1 MSKKATI
8 AIGFL
13 ALLLALIPSAFAQ
26 TIITGEISGTI
37 SDQTGAVVP
46 GCTVTLKALATG
58 ESKSVT
64 SGKSGEFHFSLLR
77 PGTYSV
83 NATAK
88 GFSQSEKQVN
98 VQLGQVLDVKI
109 QLGVQ
114 AQTQV
119 VEVSEAISLI
129 QNENANLATT
139 FDRVQL
145 ENLPAGGQ
153 DMTAYAQTAP
163 GVTVSTGGGYGNFSA
178 FGLPGVSNLFTING
192 ADNMDPYLNL
202 NNSGASNLTLGAN
215 EISEAAVVLN
225 GYTGQY
231 GRQAGAQV
239 NYVTKSGSNG
249 FHGNAQW
256 LYNERVLNAND
267 WFNNATSTPRPFAV
281 SNGWAYSVGGP
292 IVKNKLFFFFDSEG
306 LRYVLS
312 PGGTPVY
319 LPTPAFATAVLNN
332 LKGTNAAATPLYT
345 QAFNVWS
352 GASGAGRATPVTA
365 GLDPALGCGDLVTL
379 NKAGTA
385 GIASAA
391 GSFGVTQ
398 PCAMTFQNTVN
409 NLNTEWL
416 AGGKVD
422 YNINANNHIF
432 GRYWNDHGVQAT
444 STDPI
449 NSAFSANSVQPSY
462 SGQFGYTASFGPRIV
477 NQLVVSAS
485 YYTAVFGPPDFA
497 KAIATFPTTF
507 TFGDGLYSNLGGSD
521 SSYPQGR
528 KVKQNQLVDDYAIIA
543 GNQTIKFGGN
553 VRKNWVATY
562 ATLPNT
568 SGLLTFNSMTDFYNG
583 SLDPNNGSVYSQSFP
598 REGAENLTMYSL
610 GFYGQD
616 EWKVKPNLMWT
627 VAIRFDRNSNIHC
640 GAGCFNELSGPFSPL
655 LHNVNTPYNQT
666 INTGVNNAFPY
677 IEPIVGE
684 PRTGIAW
691 SVTKST
697 VIRGGFGIFSDLY
710 QALIA
715 DRFITNAPAVASF
728 STGQGLVAPGN
739 ASSVFA
745 AVANSAAA
753 FQQGFSSGATLSG
766 LQKAVPLGFAVPNFN
781 TIASGFNNPKYYEW
795 NFEVQQALGNNASLS
810 INYVGNKGIDELLQ
824 NLYGNAY
831 SATGFSGLPTTVPD
845 ARFGQIRE
853 LYDTGYSHY
862 NGLVT
867 TVRWHMGSQFQ
878 GGFSYTFSHAMDT
891 CSNACLEP
899 FNALSDVSIRYQTS
913 PNLNLN
919 YGDSDYDVR
928 HSFNAHYIYT
938 PKVPWSNP
946 LARAVLNGWTVAGTA
961 LFHSGYPFSVVN
973 TGPRGQTH
981 GLTGLA
987 SDVIMAD
994 WVGTNSDYPSCSTP
1008 NTSCYS
1014 KSLWAA
1020 SANQHDFGNIPRNSF
1035 RGPGYFD
1042 TDLNVKRTFAVKE
1055 RVRLEIGVLIF
1066 NLLNHPNFDLPI
1078 NSLSSGAFGN
1088 ILSTVSPPSSAYG
1101 SFQGSAVSGRGVQT
1115 QVKFSF

>member
-8 AIGFL
+8 AIGIF
-13 ALLLALIPSAFAQ
+13 ALILALIPSAFAQ
-26 TIITGEISGTI
+26 SIVTGGISGTV

-46 GCTVTLKALATG
+46 GGTVTLKSLSTG
-58 ESKSVT
+58 ESKVVT
-64 SGKSGEFHFSLLR
+64 TGRSGEFNFPLLR

-83 NATAK
+83 NASAK
-88 GFSQSEKQVN
+88 GFAQAEKQVD
-98 VQLGQVLDVKI
+98 VQLGQVVDVKV

-139 FDRVQL
+139 FNHVDL
-145 ENLPAGGQ
+145 ENLPSGGM

-249 FHGNAQW
+249 FHGNATW

-267 WFNNATSTPRPFAV
+267 WFNNATSTARPFEV
-281 SNGWAYSVGGP
+281 SNGWAYGVGGP
-292 IVKNKLFFFFDSEG
+292 IVKNKLFFYFDSEG

-319 LPTPAFATAVLNN
+319 IPTPAFASAVLNN
-332 LKGTNAAATPLYT
+332 LKANNTAAVPLYT

-352 GASGAGRATPVTA
+352 GASGAGRATPVTKA
-365 GLDPALGCGDLVTL
+365 LDPALGCGDLVSG
-379 NKAGTA
+379 A
-385 GIASAA
+385 
-391 GSFGVTQ
+391 FGVSQ

-416 AGGKVD
+416 AAGKVD
-422 YNINANNHIF
+422 YNINANHHIF
-432 GRYWNDHGVQAT
+432 GRYQTDHGVQAT
-444 STDPI
+444 GTDPI
-449 NSAFSANSVQPSY
+449 NSAFSANSVQPEY
-462 SGQFGYTASFGPRIV
+462 SGQFGYTASFGPKVV

-485 YYTAVFGPPDFA
+485 YYTAIFGPPDFA

-507 TFGDGLYSNLGGSD
+507 LFGDGLYSNLGGSD

-543 GNQTIKFGGN
+543 GTQTIKFGGN

-562 ATLPNT
+562 ATQPNT
-568 SGLLTFNSMTDFYNG
+568 SGNLTFNSMTDFFNG
-583 SLDPNNGSVYSQSFP
+583 SLDPNNGSVYSQAFP
-598 REGAENLTMYSL
+598 TVGAQNLTMYSL

-616 EWKVKPNLMWT
+616 EWHVKPNLTWT
-627 VAIRFDRNSNIHC
+627 VAIRFDRNSDIRC
-640 GAGCFNELSGPFSPL
+640 GAGCFNELSGPFGPL
-655 LHNVNTPYNQT
+655 VHNVSTPYNQT
-666 INTGVNNAFPY
+666 INTGVKSALPS
-677 IEPIVGE
+677 IETIVPE

-697 VIRGGFGIFSDLY
+697 VIRGGIGIFSDLY

-728 STGQGLVAPGN
+728 STGSGLVAPGN
-739 ASSVFA
+739 AKSVFA

-753 FQQGFSSGATLSG
+753 FQSGFAGGATLAG

-781 TIASGFNNPKYYEW
+781 TVASGFNNPKYYEW
-795 NFEVQQALGNNASLS
+795 NFEVQQGLGPNASLS

-867 TVRWHMGSQFQ
+867 TLRWHMGSQFS
-878 GGFSYTFSHAMDT
+878 GSLSYTFSHSLDT

-913 PNLNLN
+913 PNINLN
-919 YGDSDYDVR
+919 YGSSDYDVR
-928 HSFNAHYIYT
+928 HSFNAHYVYT
-938 PKVPWSNP
+938 PKVPWSNGF
-946 LARAVLNGWTVAGTA
+946 ARALLNGWTVAGTA
-961 LFHSGYPFSVVN
+961 LFHSGYPFSIVN
-973 TGPRGQTH
+973 TGPRGQTKN
-981 GLTGLA
+981 LTGLA

-994 WVGTNSDYPSCSTP
+994 WISPNSSYLSCTTP
-1008 NTSCYS
+1008 NTPCYS
-1014 KSLWAA
+1014 KSLFST

-1035 RGPGYFD
+1035 RGPNYFD
-1042 TDLNVKRTFAVKE
+1042 TDLNVKRSFSIREKA
-1055 RVRLEIGVLIF
+1055 RFEIGFLFF

-1078 NSLSSGAFGN
+1078 NSLSSGAFGQ
-1088 ILSTVSPPSSAYG
+1088 IQSTVSPPSSAYG
-1101 SFQGSAVSGRGVQT
+1101 SFQGSAVSGRVIQT
-1115 QVKFSF
+1115 QAKFSF